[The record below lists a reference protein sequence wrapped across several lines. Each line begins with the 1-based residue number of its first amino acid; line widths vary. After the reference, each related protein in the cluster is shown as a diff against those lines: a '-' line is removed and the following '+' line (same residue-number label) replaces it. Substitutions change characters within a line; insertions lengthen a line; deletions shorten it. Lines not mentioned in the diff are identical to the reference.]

1 MYTILKK
8 CDRRERQ
15 TAYYGKTSLS
25 SGIFESLRP
34 RTTFSFTVEVT
45 DPILEENNRRFLLES
60 DGTKIAVSTAAK
72 ENDTDRQ
79 ISIAALTQ
87 ILFGW
92 VPYTEEKLPEVLQK
106 DLNKIE
112 PADGVFLNE
121 IV

>member
-1 MYTILKK
+1 MARLLYLP
-8 CDRRERQ
+8 
-15 TAYYGKTSLS
+15 GF
-25 SGIFESLRP
+25 FESLRP
-34 RTTFSFTVEVT
+34 RTTFSFAVEVT
-45 DPILEENNRRFLLES
+45 DPILEEITEDFAGS

-92 VPYTEEKLPEVLQK
+92 GPYTEEKLPEVLQK

>member
-1 MYTILKK
+1 MELF
-8 CDRRERQ
+8 ERHG
-15 TAYYGKTSLS
+15 APVEEK
-25 SGIFESLRP
+25 IFANMSHAA
-34 RTTFSFTVEVT
+34 
-45 DPILEENNRRFLLES
+45 EE
-60 DGTKIAVSTAAK
+60 IAVSTAAK

-79 ISIAALTQ
+79 ISIAALTK

-92 VPYTEEKLPEVLQK
+92 APYTEEKLPEVLQK

>member
-1 MYTILKK
+1 M
-8 CDRRERQ
+8 
-15 TAYYGKTSLS
+15 
-25 SGIFESLRP
+25 
-34 RTTFSFTVEVT
+34 
-45 DPILEENNRRFLLES
+45 LES
-60 DGTKIAVSTAAK
+60 DGTKIAVSTVAK

-87 ILFGW
+87 VLFGW
-92 VPYTEEKLPEVLQK
+92 EPYTEEKLSEALQK